1 VVQYFAQWAVY
12 GRSFYPRDVR
22 IDKLTHMH
30 YAFYEVTSDCRAASI
45 DEYADYQLSQTAAGR
60 TVRGNIAAFVALRE
74 EQASLGHTLR
84 LILSLGG
91 WTKSTHF
98 SSCSKTHANRQA
110 LVSSAVALLDR
121 TGFDGLDL
129 DWEYPVCCGLDSNG
143 VDPADWE
150 NYVLLLQMLRGAL
163 DVAHPTE
170 HKELSIAMGMSPA
183 VTGIAPKAA
192 LADVLDCIYL
202 MTYDY
207 NGDWNEFTGHLA
219 PLYPDPAYPGDPDFH
234 ISWGVAEWTAAVPAS
249 KLAMGMPSY
258 GRSWYGTTELFG
270 FGATPGPGTY
280 WEPPNG
286 GEQLG
291 ILRYDEITSSRFAGF
306 TRSWSDT
313 AKVPYLHGYLNGR
326 PAFITYDDPE
336 SIAIKARYG
345 QAAGL
350 AGLMFWEASEDSSSG
365 LLLRAIEAWN
375 EGSRR
380 RSLLLK

>member
-1 VVQYFAQWAVY
+1 
-12 GRSFYPRDVR
+12 
-22 IDKLTHMH
+22 M
-30 YAFYEVTSDCRAASI
+30 
-45 DEYADYQLSQTAAGR
+45 
-60 TVRGNIAAFVALRE
+60 RGNIAAFVALRE

-98 SSCSKTHANRQA
+98 SECAKTQVKRQA
-110 LVSSAVALLDR
+110 LVSSAAALLDR
-121 TGFDGLDL
+121 TDFDGLDL

-150 NYVLLLQMLRGAL
+150 NYVLLLQMLRAAL

-207 NGDWNEFTGHLA
+207 NGDWNDFTGHLA
-219 PLYPDPAYPGDPDFH
+219 PLYPNPAYPGDPDFH